1 MAVFRRRQRGESPPT
16 PTTLTVPLAEA
27 PARQRIVVGAQ
38 VMSIRIV
45 PASGRPVLEVRIA
58 DDTSRAVVR
67 WTGRRSIGGI
77 SLGRRLL
84 VEGVATRGPDGLV
97 FVNPSYTLQP

>member
-1 MAVFRRRQRGESPPT
+1 MSVFRRRRAEPVAVVAT
-16 PTTLTVPLAEA
+16 PTVPLAET
-27 PARQRIVVGAQ
+27 PARQRVVVGAQ

-45 PASGRPVLEVRIA
+45 PAGGRPVLEVRIA
-58 DDTSRAVVR
+58 DESGRALVR

-84 VEGVATRGPDGLV
+84 VEGVATSGPDGLV
-97 FVNPSYTLQP
+97 FVNPAYTLLP

>member
-1 MAVFRRRQRGESPPT
+1 MSVFRRRRTDET
-16 PTTLTVPLAEA
+16 PVAAAPVTVPLAEM
-27 PARQRIVVGAQ
+27 PARQRVVVGAQ

-45 PASGRPVLEVRIA
+45 PAGGRPVLEVKIA
-58 DDTSRAVVR
+58 DDSGRALVR

-84 VEGVATRGPDGLV
+84 VEGVATSGPDGLV
-97 FVNPSYTLQP
+97 FVNPSYTLLP